1 VRRGPDL
8 YIIGAGSVFSSWRG
22 PPTVQ
27 KGPYSVESHLQIV
40 KNERSK
46 ILKREPLFSEEKKPE
61 NHFFASKSFARYI
74 MVEGGIFC
82 VRNCQFWKKEKV
94 IFTFCRFLTLFGQFC
109 I

>member
-1 VRRGPDL
+1 MRRGPDL
-8 YIIGAGSVFSSWRG
+8 YIIGAGEVHLGVCFSSWRG

-40 KNERSK
+40 KKERSK

-74 MVEGGIFC
+74 MVEGVRFC
-82 VRNCQFWKKEKV
+82 VRNCQF
-94 IFTFCRFLTLFGQFC
+94 
-109 I
+109 